1 MEIGDRL
8 RKARELRGLGVN
20 QLARLAGVSGATITR
35 WEKGERQPR
44 IRELSRVL
52 GVLRLSYD
60 QLHLDLEAT
69 FIKEALTSYETDV
82 NDIKLVLHK
91 CPDLD
96 DSDIDMIMGIIED
109 NLKKR
114 GK

>member
-44 IRELSRVL
+44 LRELSRVL

-60 QLHLDLEAT
+60 QLDHDLESV
-69 FIKEALTSYETDV
+69 FIKEALTAYETDI
-82 NDIKLVLHK
+82 NDIKLVLGR
-91 CPDLD
+91 CPDL
-96 DSDIDMIMGIIED
+96 SGENIEMIMSIIEGTPG
-109 NLKKR
+109 KR
-114 GK
+114 S